1 MTRELAEFS
10 DGIRTFSY
18 QKNAKVAPTAIAVG
32 YVVVSVGKSVSK
44 NIHSVDHMLF
54 LPRINAIPMAT
65 KLGLMDV
72 SIVTTACSVKPL
84 TQSSDISRG

>member
-32 YVVVSVGKSVSK
+32 YVVVSVGKTVSK
-44 NIHSVDHMLF
+44 NIRRVDQMLN
-54 LPRINAIPMAT
+54 LTKDKRYSHGDQVGADGCQYCDDSMLSQAT
-65 KLGLMDV
+65 HTK
-72 SIVTTACSVKPL
+72 
-84 TQSSDISRG
+84 Q